1 MLHLSLTESRS
12 IAKNRNIKGY
22 KTFNK
27 DELLKTL
34 NILVKTVKEI
44 DFSSL
49 SLSELKLISKF
60 RRIKNYENMFKDE
73 LLKAIKKSEPFK
85 DIAEIRKKIVMKTKS

>member
-1 MLHLSLTESRS
+1 MPDLSLKELRS
-12 IAKNRNIKGY
+12 IAKKKTNIKGY
-22 KTFNK
+22 KGLDK

-49 SLSELKLISKF
+49 SLSELKLIAKF
-60 RRIKNYENMFKDE
+60 RRIKNYENMFKD
-73 LLKAIKKSEPFK
+73 KFVRCFKKVRTF
-85 DIAEIRKKIVMKTKS
+85 

>member
-1 MLHLSLTESRS
+1 MFDLSLTELRS
-12 IAKNRNIKGY
+12 MPKNRNINRY
-22 KTFNK
+22 KDLDK

-34 NILVKTVKEI
+34 NILVKTFKEI

-49 SLSELKLISKF
+49 SLSELKLIAKF

-73 LLKAIKKSEPFK
+73 LLDAL
-85 DIAEIRKKIVMKTKS
+85 KIENLLNMLKN

>member
-1 MLHLSLTESRS
+1 MPDLSLTELRS
-12 IAKNRNIKGY
+12 IAKKNDNIKGY
-22 KTFNK
+22 KGLDK

-44 DFSSL
+44 DFSSS
-49 SLSELKLISKF
+49 SLSELKLIAKF

-73 LLKAIKKSEPFK
+73 FVRCFKKVRTF
-85 DIAEIRKKIVMKTKS
+85 

>member
-1 MLHLSLTESRS
+1 MLDLLLTELRS

-22 KTFNK
+22 KKLDK

-34 NILVKTVKEI
+34 NVLVKIEI
-44 DFSSL
+44 DLSSL

-60 RRIKNYENMFKDE
+60 RRIKNYEGMSRDE
-73 LLKAIKKSEPFK
+73 LFDACKNSEPFK
-85 DIAEIRKKIVMKTKS
+85 DSKEIKKENR

>member
-1 MLHLSLTESRS
+1 MSLTKLRS
-12 IAKNRNIKGY
+12 IAKSRSIKGY
-22 KTFNK
+22 KSLDK

-49 SLSELKLISKF
+49 SLSELKLIAKF
-60 RRIKNYENMFKDE
+60 RRIKNYQNVFKDE
-73 LLKAIKKSEPFK
+73 LLDAL
-85 DIAEIRKKIVMKTKS
+85 RK